1 MSFLRGF
8 SIAMGANIVVFA
20 LSFLN
25 NKLIYLLLPES
36 DNGVYFLVMRS
47 ALFTAL
53 LLGDWLRLSN
63 VNIAGGEKKL
73 IPVLSA
79 NGFWYSLLL
88 GCGLTVLFFLAAPLL
103 PESLAGVPAR
113 LLPVV
118 FFVGAGLVARNNW
131 QSLLL
136 VSHRMFSYGFTF
148 ILWMGLFLL
157 LDVIFLVVFRFGL
170 NFVFAALAVATLA
183 SAVWAFVSNAV
194 ANGHTFKPSLE
205 VLGMSGRIGLRAWI
219 AVIGMFL
226 MTNVHAFSIKPFAG
240 PGADGL
246 VMVAVFSVGF
256 RIFTLFQR
264 GADVAGTVLYSYV
277 VQESES
283 AASRLTGKVA
293 RNILLVSMVFAVF
306 AALAGKALIVVVSS
320 SRYVSAYTPLLLM
333 LPGIVS
339 VNVGSV
345 LNSYYWGRAYPLHV
359 ILAPYAASAAGV
371 ALNMYLV
378 PRMGAGGAT
387 LSFSIMCAV
396 WFLYLLG
403 GFVHDTGGRFREV
416 LVPRISDY
424 NRMALR
430 VTAPVRRW
438 RSRWK

>member
-8 SIAMGANIVVFA
+8 SIAMGANIIVFV

-47 ALFTAL
+47 ALFMAL

-63 VNIAGGEKKL
+63 VNIAGREKEL

-79 NGFWYSLLL
+79 NGFWYSLSL
-88 GCGLTVLFFLAAPLL
+88 GCGLALFFLTGARLL
-103 PESLAGVPAR
+103 PETLFGIPAR

-118 FFVGAGLVARNNW
+118 FFVGAALVARNNW

-148 ILWMGLFLL
+148 VLWMGLFLL
-157 LDVIFLVVFRFGL
+157 LDVIFLVILRFGL
-170 NFVFAALAVATLA
+170 NFVFAALAIATLV

-194 ANGHTFKPSLE
+194 ANGHTFKPSLK

-240 PGADGL
+240 PGMDGL

-293 RNILLVSMVFAVF
+293 RNILLVSLVFAVF
-306 AALAGKALIVVVSS
+306 AALAGKALIVVVAS
-320 SRYVSAYTPLLLM
+320 SRYMGAYVPLLLM

-359 ILAPYAASAAGV
+359 ILAPYAASAVGV
-371 ALNMYLV
+371 ALNMYLI
-378 PRMGAGGAT
+378 PRMGVGGAT
-387 LSFSIMCAV
+387 FSFSVMCAA

-403 GFVHDTGGRFREV
+403 RFVHDTGGRFREV
-416 LVPRISDY
+416 LVPRMSDY
-424 NRMALR
+424 ERAAAR
-430 VTAPVRRW
+430 VAGRFPRFGG
-438 RSRWK
+438 